1 MSEYERLMAYF
12 KIAYEDLSVLHHN
25 VAGEGFFE
33 AHEHLDTLYGL
44 ITGFSDE
51 IIERGIALGHK
62 EPSIAE
68 AVAEFGDDILPVADR
83 SREQS
88 YEEAKAILRAC
99 AGFCAAAEPSAP
111 PDVQNKLQEIEYTC
125 NHWANYLL
133 EHATK

>member
-25 VAGEGFFE
+25 AVGEGFFE
-33 AHEHLDTLYGL
+33 AHEQLDTLYGL
-44 ITGFSDE
+44 IAGFSDE
-51 IIERGIALGHK
+51 IIERGIALGYK
-62 EPSIAE
+62 EPNIAE

-99 AGFCAAAEPSAP
+99 AGFCAAAEPSVP